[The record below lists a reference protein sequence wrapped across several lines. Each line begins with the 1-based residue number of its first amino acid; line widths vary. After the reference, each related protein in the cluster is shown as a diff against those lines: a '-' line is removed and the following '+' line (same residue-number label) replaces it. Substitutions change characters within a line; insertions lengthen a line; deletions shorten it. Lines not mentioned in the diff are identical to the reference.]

1 MSYLHRNPHI
11 IWRVEKRREK
21 ELLEALESGDEA
33 ADSGTV
39 TLIQSGMMHQLN
51 LIGGMIW
58 QLCDGTRDLE
68 GLVDELAGE
77 FDVARDE
84 LRADVEAFV
93 GELMNRGWLS
103 HEE

>member
-1 MSYLHRNPHI
+1 VSYLQRNPHI

-21 ELLEALESGDEA
+21 EVIEALAAGDA
-33 ADSGTV
+33 PPDSGTV

-68 GLVDELAGE
+68 ALVDELAGE

-84 LRADVEAFV
+84 LRADVEDFV
-93 GELMNRGWLS
+93 NDLENRGWLTRGN
-103 HEE
+103 